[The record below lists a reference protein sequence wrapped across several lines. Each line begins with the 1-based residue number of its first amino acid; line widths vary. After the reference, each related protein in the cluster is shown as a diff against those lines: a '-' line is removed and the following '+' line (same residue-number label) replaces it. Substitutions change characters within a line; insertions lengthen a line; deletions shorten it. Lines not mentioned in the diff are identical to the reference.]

1 LPLQLHH
8 KIEKKKKPWCQGF
21 FLGEFSPLAN
31 KKIIIATHTNDFC
44 EKKVPKSLNFK
55 ENIFEITI
63 FRQ

>member
-44 EKKVPKSLNFK
+44 EKKSAKVIKFQGK
-55 ENIFEITI
+55 HF
-63 FRQ
+63 